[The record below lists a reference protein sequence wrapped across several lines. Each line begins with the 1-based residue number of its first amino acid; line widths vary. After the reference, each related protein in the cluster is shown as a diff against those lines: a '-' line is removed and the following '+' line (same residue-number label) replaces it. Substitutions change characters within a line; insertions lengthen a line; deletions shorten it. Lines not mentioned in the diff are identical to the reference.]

1 MLPLVPSYAADGPV
15 GDDVLSLVR
24 FGSATTAVAADGSL
38 ALAVP
43 ALGRSRVEMWRSPTP
58 VVRGREGDIAFA
70 HNEEVL
76 FGALAI
82 EQGNL
87 EPVTCEAY
95 RSIVRLAREA
105 GYPYL
110 LRAWNHVRDV
120 NQGEG
125 DRERYKHFSAG
136 RHEALTAAGLQKS
149 DFPAASAVGM
159 SAGELAVYFVAAR
172 NRGLQVENPRQ
183 VAAYDYPRQYGRRSP
198 SFSRAT
204 AARWNGEA
212 LIFISGT
219 SSVVGHATTHAGDA
233 DAQLQE
239 TLVNLERIAA
249 ASAERIGGQAGLSD
263 LATVKVYLRRGA
275 AAYEQVVPLLAQ
287 ALPNAQ
293 ILYLESDICRGDLLL
308 EIEAIARIRV

>member
-1 MLPLVPSYAADGPV
+1 MLPLVPSYAADGSV
-15 GDDVLSLVR
+15 GDDVLALVR
-24 FGSATTAVAADGSL
+24 FDSTTGVAADGSL
-38 ALAVP
+38 GLAVP
-43 ALGRSRVEMWRSPTP
+43 GLGDGRVEVWHSPTP
-58 VVRGREGDIAFA
+58 VVRGHRHGIAFA
-70 HNEEVL
+70 RNEEVL
-76 FGALAI
+76 FGALTIDQGALEAI
-82 EQGNL
+82 
-87 EPVTCEAY
+87 TCDAYEA
-95 RSIVRLAREA
+95 IVRLVREA

-149 DFPAASAVGM
+149 EFPAASAVGM
-159 SAGELAVYFVAAR
+159 SSGELAVYFVAAR
-172 NRGLQVENPRQ
+172 NRGAQVENPRQ

-212 LIFISGT
+212 LLFISGT
-219 SSVVGHATTHAGDA
+219 ASVVGHATTHAGDA

-249 ASAERIGGQAGLSD
+249 AAAERIGGQATLAD

-275 AAYEQVVPLLAQ
+275 TAYDHVAAHLAT

-293 ILYLESDICRGDLLL
+293 KLYLESDICRGDLLL
-308 EIEAIARIRV
+308 EIEAIGRISV